1 MLQSTVNFGPN
12 ETSQNVTVF
21 TIDDNITE
29 FQESLSLSIKLS
41 NQLKDIG
48 VLLRNVN
55 TTINITDNDSE
66 L

>member
-41 NQLKDIG
+41 NLLKDIG